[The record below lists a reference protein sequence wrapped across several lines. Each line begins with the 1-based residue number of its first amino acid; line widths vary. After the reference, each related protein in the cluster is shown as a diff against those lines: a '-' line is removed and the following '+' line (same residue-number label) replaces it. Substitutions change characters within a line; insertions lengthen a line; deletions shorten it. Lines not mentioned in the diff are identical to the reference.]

1 MKLPKIA
8 TSFQRLKRI
17 NLDAVEKRFSRKI
30 LRRDLSEII
39 VFLAVICYTI
49 ILSYYAIAKYNAFN
63 AYAWDLGIFNQS
75 LWTTLHTKNFLFST
89 VELFINPTGSFFGT
103 HFSPILFLVLPFYA
117 LYSSPETLLVFQ
129 SAILALGAVPLY
141 FFTKDALNNRVLA
154 VAFSLSYLLYP
165 ALHGVNS
172 FDFHV
177 QAFLPLFFFCLMYY
191 LGKEKWPHY
200 FFFLFMSLFV
210 AENVPVI
217 MIFIGLYCFWLYRK
231 DIVE

>member
-141 FFTKDALNNRVLA
+141 FFTN
-154 VAFSLSYLLYP
+154 P
-165 ALHGVNS
+165 
-172 FDFHV
+172 
-177 QAFLPLFFFCLMYY
+177 
-191 LGKEKWPHY
+191 
-200 FFFLFMSLFV
+200 
-210 AENVPVI
+210 
-217 MIFIGLYCFWLYRK
+217 
-231 DIVE
+231 